1 MNVENPRTKRVLSN
15 ERAFD
20 VPLLIFANIN
30 YHARRYNRCIKTRVA
45 VAVARFT
52 SLTMHV
58 YGNDGRA
65 SIIVQTHS
73 TMESQLPP
81 WTIISYVRFITPIAF
96 STPRDLLLFFF
107 FFFHRWFLVASFLF
121 DVET

>member
-1 MNVENPRTKRVLSN
+1 
-15 ERAFD
+15 
-20 VPLLIFANIN
+20 
-30 YHARRYNRCIKTRVA
+30 
-45 VAVARFT
+45 
-52 SLTMHV
+52 MHV

-96 STPRDLLLFFF
+96 STPRDLLLVFFF
-107 FFFHRWFLVASFLF
+107 FFSSMVSRGFIFIRRGNVK
-121 DVET
+121 

>member
-1 MNVENPRTKRVLSN
+1 
-15 ERAFD
+15 
-20 VPLLIFANIN
+20 
-30 YHARRYNRCIKTRVA
+30 
-45 VAVARFT
+45 
-52 SLTMHV
+52 MHV

-96 STPRDLLLFFF
+96 STPGDLLLVFFF
-107 FFFHRWFLVASFLF
+107 IDGFSRLHFYSTWKREIGYAKVFRLRRKWTS
-121 DVET
+121 